1 MESRTRTAGVLLLV
15 LGLVVTEYVPTRWM
29 QSMQSGSMPNYRALS
44 ALLAIG
50 PVLIVLGAGFL
61 AVSVVLRGLVHR
73 QGTRFI
79 RWQLATGVA
88 LIAAGIAARVW
99 GDEVGNNLVDF
110 LWANRAGRIRGHKIR
125 PHGVRT
131 DGSGSRRCPG
141 RRHPPPSCSTRPP
154 HGRRDGDLV
163 PCSGEWGVQ
172 LPRVVQLAPS
182 KWETWG
188 SCFPAVRAMPC
199 SFWPSICG

>member
-110 LWANRAGRIRGHKIR
+110 LGPTGQAGFEVTRFVLTVFAQMAAAL
-125 PHGVRT
+125 GVALVVVIPLQVALRDRRT
-131 DGSGSRRCPG
+131 ADV
-141 RRHPPPSCSTRPP
+141 T
-154 HGRRDGDLV
+154 V
-163 PCSGEWGVQ
+163 
-172 LPRVVQLAPS
+172 
-182 KWETWG
+182 
-188 SCFPAVRAMPC
+188 
-199 SFWPSICG
+199 I